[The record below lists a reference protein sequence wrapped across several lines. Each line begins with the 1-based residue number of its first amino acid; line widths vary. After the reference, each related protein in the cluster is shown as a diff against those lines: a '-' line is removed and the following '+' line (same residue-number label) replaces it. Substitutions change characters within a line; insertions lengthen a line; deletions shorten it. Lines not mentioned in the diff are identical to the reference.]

1 MSLILQAK
9 QLHKQFK
16 QLKAVNGVSFDV
28 EQGICLG
35 LLGPNGAGKTTTVEM
50 LEGIKRPDKG
60 SIKYCGEP
68 LDEHFKNRAGIMF
81 QSTALQDFITV
92 EESLVLFQQFYPQ
105 IADLQQIIEDCAL
118 QDFLHQETAKL
129 SGGQRQRVLLAIA
142 LINDPDIIFLDE
154 PTTGLDPQARHNF
167 WQLIHKI
174 KRQNKTIV
182 LTTHYMDEAY
192 ELCDQIII
200 MDHGEIIAEGTS
212 AELLSK
218 HFNDVV
224 MQIPHSSELDS
235 VLSSSAP
242 SKINGQTKHSQS
254 YILGS
259 HNRVEIRTSDVNE
272 TVKALLAANV
282 SLSGLQIRERTLD
295 DLFLELTGKALRQ

>member
-1 MSLILQAK
+1 MPPILQAK

-16 QLKAVNGVSFDV
+16 QLRAVNGVSFDV
-28 EQGICLG
+28 AEGICLG

-50 LEGIKRPDKG
+50 LEGIKQPDAG
-60 SIKYCGEP
+60 SISYRGAP
-68 LDEHFKNRAGIMF
+68 LDDEFKNRAGIMF

-92 EESLVLFQQFYPQ
+92 EESLGLFQRLYPRV
-105 IADLQQIIEDCAL
+105 ADLQQIIEDCAL
-118 QDFLHQETAKL
+118 EDFLQQDTAKL

-142 LINDPDIIFLDE
+142 LVNDPDIIFLDE

-174 KRQNKTIV
+174 KKQNKTIV

-200 MDHGEIIAEGTS
+200 MDRGKIIAEGTPR
-212 AELLSK
+212 ELLSK

-224 MQIPHSSELDS
+224 MQIPQSAALEHLLNS
-235 VLSSSAP
+235 VEKSQINSKLSASP
-242 SKINGQTKHSQS
+242 LHDQ
-254 YILGS
+254 
-259 HNRVEIRTSDVNE
+259 VEIRTSDVNE
-272 TVKALLAANV
+272 TVKILLAAEV

-295 DLFLELTGKALRQ
+295 DLFLELTGKELRQ

>member
-1 MSLILQAK
+1 MQSILQIE
-9 QLHKQFK
+9 QLHKQFNG
-16 QLKAVNGVSFDV
+16 LKAVNGVSFDV
-28 EQGICLG
+28 PEGICLG

-50 LEGIKRPDKG
+50 LEGIRRPDKG
-60 SIKYCGEP
+60 SIQYRGAP
-68 LDEHFKNRAGIMF
+68 LNDKFKNSAGIMF

-92 EESLVLFQQFYPQ
+92 RESLELFQRLYPE
-105 IADLQQIIEDCAL
+105 ISNIEEIIKDCAL
-118 QDFLHQETAKL
+118 EDFIDQDTAKL

-142 LINDPDIIFLDE
+142 MVNNPDIMFLDE

-192 ELCDQIII
+192 ELCDKIII
-200 MDHGEIIAEGTS
+200 MDHGKIIAEGTPR
-212 AELLSK
+212 ELLSK

-224 MQIPHSSELDS
+224 IQMPSSPKLEALIA
-235 VLSSSAP
+235 LP
-242 SKINGQTKHSQS
+242 GEQS
-254 YILGS
+254 GLNFSWHQEG
-259 HNRVEIRTSDVNE
+259 VEIRCSDINQTVNQ
-272 TVKALLAANV
+272 LLSAGI
-282 SLSGLQIRERTLD
+282 SLNGLQIRERTLD